1 MQFPD
6 GYLDHLQ
13 QAPGFEEQSFSE
25 AHDEAVPVSVRIHP
39 AKPAFK
45 TESLEQVKWCKEG
58 FYLPQ
63 RPDFTLDP
71 HFHAGAYYV
80 QEASSMSIQK
90 ILDEQFDQ
98 DRDIRILD
106 LCAAPGGKSTLLA
119 SWLNGKG
126 LLVANEVIKTRAS
139 ILKEN
144 LDRWG
149 YANVIVSNND
159 PRQFGKLEAFFD
171 VVVVDAP
178 CSGSGMFR
186 KDPAA
191 MKHWS
196 EDAVMHCAARQERI
210 LEDVWPALKP
220 GGLLLYSTCSYSENE
235 DEQISKWI
243 AETLDGEILKSRAFD
258 HISEIIQ
265 TEGGYRFYPN
275 RTKGEGYYLSIL
287 RKSGEPEEFED
298 RLRIRNVPIPEP
310 LSNLLDAPQDYQL
323 FETHLGQVL
332 IPSSATDGLA
342 SILKHLHVVKV
353 GVLAGELKG
362 KSFVPDHEL
371 AMSLMLNMEVP
382 RLDLSKE
389 EALRFLKKEALPNR
403 FGSQGWHL
411 MQFEGL
417 SLGWGNVLP
426 NRINNGLPKSWRI
439 LKEIGL

>member
-1 MQFPD
+1 MQFPA
-6 GYLDHLQ
+6 GYLEHLQ
-13 QAPGFEEQSFSE
+13 QAPGFDLQPFTQ
-25 AHDEAVPVSVRIHP
+25 AHLETVPVSVRQHP
-39 AKPAFK
+39 AKLALK
-45 TESLEQVKWCKEG
+45 TDQLEQVKWSCNG

-71 HFHAGAYYV
+71 LFHAGAYYV

-90 ILDEQFDQ
+90 VLDEHFQE
-98 DRDIRILD
+98 DREIRILD

-149 YANVIVSNND
+149 YANVVVSNND
-159 PRQFGKLEAFFD
+159 PRQFGKLEGFFD

-196 EDAVMHCAARQERI
+196 EDAVTHCAARQERI
-210 LEDVWPALKP
+210 LEDVWPALKS
-220 GGLLLYSTCSYSENE
+220 GGLLLYSTCSYSESE
-235 DEQISKWI
+235 DEQISHWITEELQADVLKSASLEKI
-243 AETLDGEILKSRAFD
+243 AEITA
-258 HISEIIQ
+258 
-265 TEGGYRFYPN
+265 TTGGYRFYPN
-275 RTKGEGYYLSIL
+275 KTKGEGYYLSIL
-287 RKSGEPEEFED
+287 RKTGTCEDFEE
-298 RLRIRNVPIPEP
+298 RQKIKNIPLPEP
-310 LSNLLDAPQDYQL
+310 LGRLLDATYDYQL
-323 FETHLGQVL
+323 FDTHLGQVL
-332 IPSSATDGLA
+332 FPSASTEGLA
-342 SILKHLHVVKV
+342 SILKHLHVLKA

-371 AMSLMLNMEVP
+371 AMSLIMNAEVP
-382 RLDLSKE
+382 RLALSRE

-411 MQFEGL
+411 MQYEGL

-439 LKEIGL
+439 LKDLGF

>member
-13 QAPGFEEQSFSE
+13 QAPGFEEQPFSK
-25 AHDEAVPVSVRIHP
+25 AHNEPVPVSVRIHR

-45 TESLEQVKWCKEG
+45 TENLERVKWCSEG
-58 FYLPQ
+58 YYLPQ

-71 HFHAGAYYV
+71 LFHAGAYYV

-90 ILDEQFDQ
+90 VLDEHFQ
-98 DRDIRILD
+98 DDRGIRILD

-149 YANVIVSNND
+149 YANVVVSNND
-159 PRQFGKLEAFFD
+159 PRQFGKLDGLFD
-171 VVVVDAP
+171 VIVVDAP

-196 EDAVMHCAARQERI
+196 EDAVDHCASRQERI
-210 LEDVWPALKP
+210 LEDVWPALKS
-220 GGLLLYSTCSYSENE
+220 GGLLLYSTCSYSEKE
-235 DEQISKWI
+235 DEQISHWI
-243 AETLDGEILKSRAFD
+243 SEELHAEILRSESLD
-258 HISEIIQ
+258 QISEITQ
-265 TEGGYRFYPN
+265 TAGGYRFYPN
-275 RTKGEGYYLSIL
+275 KTKGEGYYLSIL
-287 RKSGEPEEFED
+287 RKSGEPEEFEE
-298 RLRIRNVPIPEP
+298 RLKMKPLPIPES
-310 LSNLLDAPQDYQL
+310 LKALLDEPDDYQL
-323 FETHLGQVL
+323 FDTHLGQVL
-332 IPSSATDGLA
+332 FPKSSTEGLS
-342 SILKHLHVVKV
+342 SILKHLHVLKA

-371 AMSLMLNMEVP
+371 AMSLFLNSDVP
-382 RLDLSKE
+382 FLDLSKE

-411 MQFEGL
+411 MQYKGL

-439 LKEIGL
+439 LKEIGV

>member
-1 MQFPD
+1 MQFPA
-6 GYLDHLQ
+6 GYLEHLQ
-13 QAPGFEEQSFSE
+13 HAPGFDPQSFTK
-25 AHDEAVPVSVRIHP
+25 AHLETVPVSVRQHP
-39 AKPAFK
+39 AKRALK
-45 TESLEQVKWCKEG
+45 TDQLEQVKWCSDG

-71 HFHAGAYYV
+71 LFHAGAYYV

-90 ILDEQFDQ
+90 VLNDHFGNQ
-98 DRDIRILD
+98 RNLRILD

-119 SWLNGKG
+119 SWLQGQG

-149 YANVIVSNND
+149 YANVVVSNND
-159 PRQFGKLEAFFD
+159 PRQFGKLEGFFD
-171 VVVVDAP
+171 VIIVDAP

-191 MKHWS
+191 IKHWS
-196 EDAVMHCAARQERI
+196 EDAVTHCAARQERI
-210 LEDVWPALKP
+210 LEDVWPALKS
-220 GGLLLYSTCSYSENE
+220 GGLLLYSTCSYSESE
-235 DEQISKWI
+235 DEQISRWI
-243 AETLDGEILKSRAFD
+243 KEELQADILKSK
-258 HISEIIQ
+258 SLEEIPEI
-265 TEGGYRFYPN
+265 TVTTGGYRFYPDK
-275 RTKGEGYYLSIL
+275 TKGEGYYLSIL
-287 RKSGEPEEFED
+287 RKTGACEEFDE
-298 RLRIRNVPIPEP
+298 RQKMKNVPIPES
-310 LSNLLDAPQDYQL
+310 LGILLEVPEDYLL

-332 IPSSATDGLA
+332 FPKNSTEGLS
-342 SILKHLHVVKV
+342 SILKHLHVLKA

-371 AMSLMLNMEVP
+371 AMSLIVDAGVP
-382 RLDLSKE
+382 RLALSKE

-411 MQFEGL
+411 MQYEGL

-439 LKEIGL
+439 LKDLGF